1 MSRLTLLRVARWA
14 KGKEADAEHPH
25 LETLIEEETAKVSD
39 GYHYARWIV
48 PLVGLGLGA
57 ACFLPLALTVHPL
70 FWIGAVGMPM
80 LGGGLGAVFHVL
92 ASRISPTQL
101 DIRKRCI
108 ALANKLT
115 SARNLLGLSPV
126 VSPRVARILD
136 EAAGVYL
143 KVRPNAER
151 DRRARPTDA
160 WSEASQGA
168 LRAMDDA
175 MAQLLTLADPVSPTA
190 QEAFLDQGWA
200 KPLLAEMRATADA
213 LANQRVAAQLTGEGL
228 HSAAAPLS
236 QLSEARAQL
245 QRLETALQELDT
257 DTQRE
262 QA

>member
-14 KGKEADAEHPH
+14 KGRVADAEYPH
-25 LETLIEEETAKVSD
+25 LETLVDEETAKVSD

-48 PLVGLGLGA
+48 PMVGVGLAA
-57 ACFLPLALTVHPL
+57 ACFLPLALIGHPL
-70 FWIGAVGMPM
+70 FWIGVAGLPV
-80 LGGGLGAVFHVL
+80 LGGGLGAVFHVF

-101 DIRKRCI
+101 EIRKRCI

-115 SARNLLGLSPV
+115 SAQNLLGHSPV
-126 VSPRVARILD
+126 VSPRIARILD
-136 EAAGVYL
+136 EAAAVYL
-143 KVRPNAER
+143 KVRPNSER
-151 DRRARPTDA
+151 DRRTRSVDA

-175 MAQLLTLADPVSPTA
+175 MAQLLALADPVSPSA
-190 QEAFLDQGWA
+190 QESVLEQGWA
-200 KPLLAEMRATADA
+200 KPLLAEMKATADA

-245 QRLETALQELDT
+245 QRLETALQELDLDPQHHQT
-257 DTQRE
+257 
-262 QA
+262 